1 MASEELIKAVMV
13 TAELMGTVLSADG
26 ARVMCDDL
34 DAYPEPQVTGAL
46 TRCRREVRG
55 RLTLADIIARLD
67 DGRPGPDEAWAMIPR
82 SESETVVW
90 TGEMAQALSV
100 AQPLLDAGDQVAARM
115 AFREAY
121 ARLVTQARADR
132 LPVRWMP
139 SLGHDRDGR
148 EQKLREAVHL
158 GRLHA
163 DAVAK
168 LLPAPTAAE
177 GPVAALLADMG
188 KAVTVPGATQTTAER
203 ARKELQ
209 KLRDKLTAKEEAA

>member
-34 DAYPEPQVTGAL
+34 DAYPEPQVMTAL

-82 SESETVVW
+82 SEAETVVW
-90 TGEMAQALSV
+90 TDEMSQALSV

-148 EQKLREAVHL
+148 EQKLREAVQL
-158 GRLHA
+158 GRLPME
-163 DAVAK
+163 AVAR
-168 LLPAPTAAE
+168 LLPAPLRPETQ
-177 GPVAALLADMG
+177 VAALLAGIAQDAVAKDMPTDA
-188 KAVTVPGATQTTAER
+188 KTAREQI
-203 ARKELQ
+203 Q
-209 KLRDKLTAKEEAA
+209 KLRDMIDAKEDAA

>member
-1 MASEELIKAVMV
+1 MASTELIKAVMV
-13 TAELMGTVLSADG
+13 TAELMGTALSADG

-34 DAYPEPQVTGAL
+34 DAYPEPQVMAAL
-46 TRCRREVRG
+46 TRCRREVRN

-82 SESETVVW
+82 SEAETVVW
-90 TGEMAQALSV
+90 TDEMAQAHGMAL
-100 AQPLLDAGDQVAARM
+100 PLLEAGDQVAARM

-132 LPVRWMP
+132 VPVRWMP

-148 EQKLREAVHL
+148 EQPLREAVHL
-158 GRLHA
+158 GRLQS

-168 LLPAPTAAE
+168 LLPPPTNTE
-177 GPVAALLADMG
+177 GPVAGLLANLA
-188 KAVTVPGATQTTAER
+188 KEVTVPGGSQSGADRMRE
-203 ARKELQ
+203 ELQ
-209 KLRDKLTAKEEAA
+209 KLRDILSKKEEAA

>member
-34 DAYPEPQVTGAL
+34 DAYPEPQVMTAL

-82 SESETVVW
+82 SEAETVVW
-90 TGEMAQALSV
+90 TDEMAQALAV

-148 EQKLREAVHL
+148 HAALRQAVEL
-158 GRLHA
+158 GRLSMES
-163 DAVAK
+163 VARF
-168 LLPAPTAAE
+168 LPAPTAAE

-209 KLRDKLTAKEEAA
+209 KLRDALTANEEAA